1 MAPLPSGRTI
11 SYFPIRP
18 ESSRTTGLDSL
29 WSLMGGRGRARA
41 PALSAGGLARDR
53 ELGPA
58 VALPAA
64 LVRFV
69 ADLDLL
75 AVGDRLQPVGGHP
88 EGHDVVVG
96 ALGAPLP
103 EREVVLDGPA
113 LVAVPFDRD
122 PEEVESLEHFRV
134 LAEDRPVALAEV
146 GLVVVEVDLG
156 EEAHAVDLV
165 RGHGLEPGV
174 LVRHRGCRGLAGGRR
189 WQRSVSFLHPFSSL
203 SGALPSGGGGARRW
217 LKTAPAESGP
227 SLGLLLLLF
236 LVVVP
241 QGLLEVA
248 DALADATTELGQ
260 AAGPEDEDD
269 DDEEQDHLG
278 EAEVEHDI
286 PSRGIWPPD
295 YEAAPGSYLVIARP
309 PPGGPR

>member
-122 PEEVESLEHFRV
+122 PDEVESLEHLREGDRAV
-134 LAEDRPVALAEV
+134 LGKNAEV
-146 GLVVVEVDLG
+146 PKRFDFVRVTLEGHCGERGTVEYNLALG
-156 EEAHAVDLV
+156 ERRAKGAYDYVVSL
-165 RGHGLEPGV
+165 GV
-174 LVRHRGCRGLAGGRR
+174 PADR
-189 WQRSVSFLHPFSSL
+189 
-203 SGALPSGGGGARRW
+203 
-217 LKTAPAESGP
+217 LKT
-227 SLGLLLLLF
+227 
-236 LVVVP
+236 V
-241 QGLLEVA
+241 
-248 DALADATTELGQ
+248 
-260 AAGPEDEDD
+260 
-269 DDEEQDHLG
+269 
-278 EAEVEHDI
+278 
-286 PSRGIWPPD
+286 
-295 YEAAPGSYLVIARP
+295 SY
-309 PPGGPR
+309 

>member
-134 LAEDRPVALAEV
+134 LAEDRPVALADV
-146 GLVVVEVDLG
+146 GLVEVEVDLA
-156 EEAHAVDLV
+156 EEAHAVDLI

-174 LVRHRGCRGLAGGRR
+174 LVRHRGGGGLGGGPGSGRR
-189 WQRSVSFLHPFSSL
+189 
-203 SGALPSGGGGARRW
+203 SGGGGGGRRRGRSDG
-217 LKTAPAESGP
+217 LLAAAGEGERSQEGDDGNGLSHSYPP
-227 SLGLLLLLF
+227 SL
-236 LVVVP
+236 
-241 QGLLEVA
+241 
-248 DALADATTELGQ
+248 
-260 AAGPEDEDD
+260 
-269 DDEEQDHLG
+269 H
-278 EAEVEHDI
+278 
-286 PSRGIWPPD
+286 
-295 YEAAPGSYLVIARP
+295 
-309 PPGGPR
+309 